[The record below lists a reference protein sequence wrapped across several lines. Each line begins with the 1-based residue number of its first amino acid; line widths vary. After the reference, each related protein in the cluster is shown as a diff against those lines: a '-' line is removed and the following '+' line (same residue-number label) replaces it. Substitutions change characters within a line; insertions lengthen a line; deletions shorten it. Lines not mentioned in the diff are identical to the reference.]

1 MTGAGCTTVQMHP
14 PKSTPLL
21 NHIRLP
27 DDNACQIMRAC
38 LNEPASPTHSMR
50 VYVLMPECVWTF
62 PICCSDGIEATRH
75 ARSDHIALKKKLYFL
90 FFKPS
95 RSLHR
100 HAQNGPG
107 EWTLCL
113 HQGTLSYCVQS
124 ASTRRLCRTAYNQPP
139 PGDSVVLRTI
149 SLNSQETMY
158 CCIAHNQPYEPGK
171 YVPCCIAYTQPVQ
184 PRKGYSV
191 VQRTVSLINLD
202 QDKWTPKALNRIV

>member
-27 DDNACQIMRAC
+27 DDNACQIIRAC

-75 ARSDHIALKKKLYFL
+75 ARSDHIALKKNCIFYFL
-90 FFKPS
+90 N
-95 RSLHR
+95 LHGAYTGTHR
-100 HAQNGPG
+100 MDQGNGHSASTRG
-107 EWTLCL
+107 LCHTYNQPPAGDSVVLRTISL

-124 ASTRRLCRTAYNQPP
+124 A
-139 PGDSVVLRTI
+139 
-149 SLNSQETMY
+149 
-158 CCIAHNQPYEPGK
+158 
-171 YVPCCIAYTQPVQ
+171 
-184 PRKGYSV
+184 
-191 VQRTVSLINLD
+191 
-202 QDKWTPKALNRIV
+202 